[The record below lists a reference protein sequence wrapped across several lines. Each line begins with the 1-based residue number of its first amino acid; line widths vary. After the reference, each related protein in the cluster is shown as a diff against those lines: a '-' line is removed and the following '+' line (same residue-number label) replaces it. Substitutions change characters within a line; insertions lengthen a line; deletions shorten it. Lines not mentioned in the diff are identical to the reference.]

1 MANSNVVPLR
11 RGSAKEPGAE
21 DAPVMLGKISRK
33 DFELWVCLNPDGR
46 ISLKWWR
53 WQEDVEK
60 FQAMSDGGLTLEP
73 SELRPLTDLLGSVD
87 ALLDRKKRR

>member
-1 MANSNVVPLR
+1 MANSNIVPLR
-11 RGSAKEPGAE
+11 RGPAKEAVA
-21 DAPVMLGKISRK
+21 DDVPVMLGKISRK

-53 WQEDVEK
+53 WREDMEK
-60 FQAMSDGGLTLEP
+60 FQAMSDGGLILEM
-73 SELRPLTDLLGSVD
+73 SELRPLTDLLGSVE